1 MKYLPKLGHL
11 QAFRQVARSGSIR
24 SAPPGTGRF
33 AARIEPDI
41 A

>member
-24 SAPPGTGRF
+24 SA
-33 AARIEPDI
+33 ARELGVSQPD
-41 A
+41 